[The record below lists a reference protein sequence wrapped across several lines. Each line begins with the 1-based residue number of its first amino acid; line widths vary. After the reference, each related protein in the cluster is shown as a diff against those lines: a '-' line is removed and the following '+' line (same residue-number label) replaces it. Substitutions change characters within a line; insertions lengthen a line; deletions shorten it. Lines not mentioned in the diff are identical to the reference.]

1 MTLPVYNQTKK
12 FVINSFDQAGKPAQI
27 KHLLRT
33 VYWLKKLK
41 PGADE
46 ALLVS
51 AVAHDIERA
60 FRQKDMLEKLAE
72 TGSANIEFYRL
83 HEERGA
89 EIMTDFIKK
98 QKVDDNFIKRVKELI
113 SRHEEGGNGDQNLLK
128 DADSVS
134 FFENN
139 VSVFIDKAI
148 EENKKKRTKRKFDWM
163 FNRITSKKAKQIARP
178 LYEKA
183 VKALNARGSK

>member
-1 MTLPVYNQTKK
+1 MNLPIYSQTKK
-12 FVINSFDQAGKPAQI
+12 FVINSFNQAGKPAQI

-33 VYWLKKLK
+33 AYWLKKLK

-60 FRQKDMLEKLAE
+60 FRQKDMLKKLAE
-72 TGSANIEFYRL
+72 SGSTNSKFYRL

-89 EIMTDFIKK
+89 KIIVDFLLK
-98 QKVDDNFIKRVKELI
+98 QKVDSDFIKRVEELV
-113 SRHEEGGNGDQNLLK
+113 SRHEEGGDADQDLLK

-139 VSVFIDKAI
+139 AAIFIDKAI
-148 EENKKKRTKRKFDWM
+148 EENKKKTTKQKFNWM
-163 FNRITSKKAKQIARP
+163 FNRITSKKAKQLAHP

-183 VKALNARGSK
+183 IRALNARGF